1 MQVREALH
9 QARDVLEP
17 VSDSPASDA
26 RVLLSDTLGASPT
39 WLMAHD
45 DELLPSEAE
54 RDFVDRL
61 RRCAQGEPLP
71 YVLGWWEFYGRRFSV
86 APSVLIPRPETELLV
101 DLGLAELRRR
111 GAPARVIDVGTGSG
125 CIAVSLAAAAPGF
138 SVIATDVSRPAL
150 EVARSNAKAHK
161 VLAQLRLVQASLLGG
176 LKGGWD
182 LVCANL
188 PYVAAE
194 RLPDLAVARREP
206 KLALDG
212 GQRGIGLT
220 AQVVRS
226 LKLGLAPGGLALL
239 EIDEDQAEELMVVTH
254 ESMHDAVA
262 EIMVDLTGRPRVLQV
277 QRSGGVA

>member
-86 APSVLIPRPETELLV
+86 APSVLIPRSETELLV

-161 VLAQLRLVQASLLGG
+161 VLAQLRLVQASLLDG
-176 LKGGWD
+176 LRGGWD